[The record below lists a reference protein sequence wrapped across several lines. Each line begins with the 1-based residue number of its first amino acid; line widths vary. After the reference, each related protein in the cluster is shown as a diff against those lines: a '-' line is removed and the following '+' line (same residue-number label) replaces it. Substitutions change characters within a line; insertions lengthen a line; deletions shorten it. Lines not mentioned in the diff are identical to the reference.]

1 MLGYYIVSSNSAN
14 EKYDIRCELH
24 PERAKDEVPDEQQKL
39 YIEVEN
45 TNNIIKS
52 LINSEDII
60 KEKYFQKLLSLAQAG
75 LVGETA
81 QPNLA
86 LKSLIKLKEE
96 MILIEGQRIKNSYM
110 RKLGLFA
117 LGISICLIIID
128 YIIASL
134 TNTSHIRMYIIT
146 CIGAMLGSW
155 VSFGARKYSISF
167 EQLSLLED
175 DMMGACI
182 RLFYVG
188 ACSIIFVLFLN
199 SGIINITI
207 GKMSTDNMSN
217 SLELQATVGVL
228 CGLIESKL
236 GINIYEKAQSIIY

>member
-1 MLGYYIVSSNSAN
+1 MQGYYIVSSNSKN

-24 PERAKDEVPDEQQKL
+24 PERAKNEVPDEQQKL

-45 TNNIIKS
+45 ANNIIKS
-52 LINSEDII
+52 LINSEDIV

-117 LGISICLIIID
+117 LGISVCLVIID
-128 YIIASL
+128 YIIGDLML
-134 TNTSHIRMYIIT
+134 TAFGEMSRNRTFGKKLAQYIYSF
-146 CIGAMLGSW
+146 LLFYYY
-155 VSFGARKYSISF
+155 VSF
-167 EQLSLLED
+167 
-175 DMMGACI
+175 
-182 RLFYVG
+182 
-188 ACSIIFVLFLN
+188 
-199 SGIINITI
+199 
-207 GKMSTDNMSN
+207 
-217 SLELQATVGVL
+217 
-228 CGLIESKL
+228 
-236 GINIYEKAQSIIY
+236 